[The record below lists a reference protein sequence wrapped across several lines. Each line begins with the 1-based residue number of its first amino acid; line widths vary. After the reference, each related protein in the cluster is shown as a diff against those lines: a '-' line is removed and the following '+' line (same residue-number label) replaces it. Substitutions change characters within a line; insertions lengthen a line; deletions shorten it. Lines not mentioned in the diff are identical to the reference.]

1 MRDKKTRVRLFAYLG
16 ALGVVVLVLLVYLFV
31 IMVISPADAGED
43 LKPRP
48 MVERGP
54 ILDRNGE
61 ELALQ
66 PELYS
71 VEAWMPHVEN
81 PSETASLL
89 APLLEADRA
98 DLLRKFQGASKSIIL
113 KHQVTPSVSDKI
125 DSLKRDG
132 KLKGI
137 YLKPKLGRIYP
148 KQELGCHV
156 VGHVNVDNVG
166 MAGIEYTFNDDL
178 SPASSAAEGT
188 VYGNQVILTL
198 DIKLQYF
205 MDRIALDAYR
215 DTKASSVMILVMGAR
230 TGEVLAYTAV
240 PRFDPNE
247 FAKFSESDRMN
258 RPALMAYEPG
268 STMKIFSLSSM
279 LDAGAITADEVFH
292 CNGYY
297 EKVLPSGEA
306 IKIRCM
312 GVHGDVV
319 PQEIIKHSC
328 NAGAAYASEHIQAQA
343 LHDRL
348 RSFGFGQR
356 TGIDFAGESSGLFA
370 PPDRWSGR
378 SKPTIAFGQEIS
390 VSAVQMATAATV
402 FANDGLLLKPHIVL
416 RVVSPDGRTVL
427 KSFPRETVRRV
438 LAPETARAM
447 LGMMVT
453 AVEPHGSAAEAKI
466 EGVTVAAKTGT
477 AQVTDPKTGRYSDK
491 DYVASIIGLFPAE
504 KPEVILYVVVQ
515 NPQEG
520 SYWGSRV
527 AAPLFKKAGEE
538 IIRYLD
544 IPKAGE
550 EIYTISPRIK
560 IPKPKELA
568 VGQELPDLT
577 GLPKRSLYVLEEA
590 GLDVTFQGEGYVVR
604 QDPAPGTKIEKG
616 MKIVVTLE

>member
-1 MRDKKTRVRLFAYLG
+1 MRDRQYRVRLFVYLG
-16 ALGVVVLVLLVYLFV
+16 ALGVLSLILLAYLFIV
-31 IMVISPADAGED
+31 MVVSPSDAGED
-43 LKPRP
+43 LKPQP
-48 MVERGP
+48 LVERGP

-71 VEAWMPHVEN
+71 VEVWMPHLEN
-81 PSETASLL
+81 ATETAALL
-89 APLLEADRA
+89 APILETDRA
-98 DLLRKFQGASKSIIL
+98 ALLQKFQSDSKSIVL
-113 KHQVTPSVSDKI
+113 KHQITPSEAGKI
-125 DSLKRDG
+125 EGLQKDG

-156 VGHVNVDNVG
+156 LGHVNVDNVG
-166 MAGIEYTFNDDL
+166 MAGIEYTFDEDL
-178 SPASSAAEGT
+178 SPKTPSSGGT

-215 DTKASSVMILVMGAR
+215 DTQASSVMILVMGAR
-230 TGEVLAYTAV
+230 TGEVLAYTSI

-247 FAKFSESDRMN
+247 YAKYSESERMN
-258 RPALMAYEPG
+258 RPAVMAYEPG

-279 LDAGAITADEVFH
+279 LDAGAIAADDVFH

-297 EKVLPSGEA
+297 EKVLPSGEE

-312 GVHGDVV
+312 GVHGDVT

-328 NAGAAYASEHIQAQA
+328 NAGAAYASEHIQAQV
-343 LHDRL
+343 LYDRL
-348 RSFGFGQR
+348 RSFGFGQK
-356 TGIDFAGESSGLFA
+356 TGIDFAGESSGVFA
-370 PPDRWSGR
+370 PPSRWSAR

-390 VSAVQMATAATV
+390 VSAVQMVAAATV
-402 FANDGLLLKPHIVL
+402 FANDGLLLKPHLVK

-427 KSFPRETVRRV
+427 KDFPRETVRRV
-438 LAPETARAM
+438 LSPESARSM
-447 LGMMVT
+447 LGMMTT
-453 AVEPHGSAAEAKI
+453 AVEPHGSAAEAAI
-466 EGVTVAAKTGT
+466 EGITVAAKTGT
-477 AQVTDPKTGRYSDK
+477 AQVADPRTGRYSET

-504 KPEVILYVVVQ
+504 KPEIVLYVVVQ
-515 NPQEG
+515 NPKVG

-538 IIRYLD
+538 LIRYLD

-550 EIYTISPRIK
+550 SIYTLPARIQV
-560 IPKPKELA
+560 PKPQELV
-568 VGQELPDLT
+568 VGRELPDLT
-577 GLPKRSLYVLEEA
+577 GLPKRSLYVLVEA
-590 GLDVTFQGEGYVVR
+590 GLDVVFNGQGYVVK
-604 QDPAPGTKIEKG
+604 QDPPPGTKIEKG
-616 MKIVVTLE
+616 MKITLTLE